1 MGLDKLKKKKKKK
14 KPNQLVSKRK
24 DGKRPGYYGSD
35 EGFGDYDDSPSS
47 NGSSG
52 DNGGGYDYEYAAYNP
67 PSPEPSPEPS
77 YSVQDD
83 LTDYATNVGSTAS
96 VGGGFED
103 DSDDIQDDLTDY
115 ATNVMKTADPKG
127 GFEDDGDTGDS
138 LYVSPTR
145 IMKEQE
151 PYIDYKPGPNTVT
164 AEELSNLNKGI
175 GDADEQAA
183 TLAKIQAFNPIQK
196 AGFFDSGIGKLIKTT
211 AAVAAPFVAPALLPA
226 SLAKGY
232 TTYNQARFFG
242 NIPNRLGLTDK
253 TLPTLTQLVKN
264 IPQGTGNRVPD
275 TATGYESS
283 GDDRPIPKDIIS
295 ANVQKFTPK
304 QINSLQSNISLLESV
319 LDSGQYRGTKLNSSQ
334 LSQVSNQRNS
344 LLEQYNMIQEY
355 LV

>member
-67 PSPEPSPEPS
+67 PSPEPS

-183 TLAKIQAFNPIQK
+183 TLAKIQAFN
-196 AGFFDSGIGKLIKTT
+196 
-211 AAVAAPFVAPALLPA
+211 PFVAPALLPA